1 MPDVNKF
8 AATAKEVSTVIA
20 EQDSNSR
27 QIKWVVKVMDEQTV
41 KKMSILDLVRT
52 RICNAHIVI
61 ISILSKVIII
71 SRLWQL
77 YFVKDDTFLNALVY
91 ETVCKIS

>member
-8 AATAKEVSTVIA
+8 AATAKEVSTVTA

-41 KKMSILDLVRT
+41 KKMSIVDFVRT
-52 RICNAHIVI
+52 LIC
-61 ISILSKVIII
+61 
-71 SRLWQL
+71 
-77 YFVKDDTFLNALVY
+77 
-91 ETVCKIS
+91 

>member
-41 KKMSILDLVRT
+41 KEMSIVDLFRT
-52 RICNAHIVI
+52 RIC
-61 ISILSKVIII
+61 
-71 SRLWQL
+71 
-77 YFVKDDTFLNALVY
+77 
-91 ETVCKIS
+91 

>member
-8 AATAKEVSTVIA
+8 AATAKEVSIVIA

-41 KKMSILDLVRT
+41 KKMSIVHLVGT
-52 RICNAHIVI
+52 RIC
-61 ISILSKVIII
+61 
-71 SRLWQL
+71 
-77 YFVKDDTFLNALVY
+77 
-91 ETVCKIS
+91 